1 MNEENAGVET
11 DELGSELEEKEGGVE
26 TVAEVSSAE
35 EEDDTDWKA
44 IAENYKTALTQKRQ
58 LIKHTP
64 APIIEEE
71 EDEDRP
77 VTLKDL
83 KAFQQSTVAIVS
95 ESKEDTLLA
104 EKIPDPAK
112 RAFVKQLLES
122 RIVRTGTS
130 DSDIANDIEDAL
142 SMADRK
148 KTAKTIEELK
158 RVANNRPSAPAA
170 GSSSEKLL
178 EKKAYAWT
186 AAEAQALETRA
197 KQLNLDPEKFKK
209 DAWANKK
216 TTRAM

>member
-11 DELGSELEEKEGGVE
+11 DELGSELEEGVE

-35 EEDDTDWKA
+35 EEDDTDWKT

-58 LIKHTP
+58 LRTTP
-64 APIIEEE
+64 TPVIEEN

-83 KAFQQSTVAIVS
+83 KVFQQNTVAIVS
-95 ESKEDTLLA
+95 ESKEDILLA
-104 EKIPDPAK
+104 QKIPDPAK
-112 RAFVKQLLES
+112 RAYVKQLLES

-148 KTAKTIEELK
+148 RTEKTISELK
-158 RVANNRPSAPAA
+158 RVAANRPQAPAA
-170 GSSSEKLL
+170 GSSSEKPL

-186 AAEAQALETRA
+186 AAEAQALETKA